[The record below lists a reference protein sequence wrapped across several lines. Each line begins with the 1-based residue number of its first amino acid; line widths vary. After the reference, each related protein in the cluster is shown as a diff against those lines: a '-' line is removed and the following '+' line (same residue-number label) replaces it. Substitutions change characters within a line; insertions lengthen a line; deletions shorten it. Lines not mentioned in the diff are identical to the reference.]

1 MFTFFNV
8 ATRNFKVACGVPFV
22 ILGDS
27 AAPEVGG
34 FAFVKCVA
42 LGKCVTCFPC
52 FSLLLCK
59 QGAHSDDK
67 E

>member
-22 ILGDS
+22 IWGNS

-42 LGKCVTCFPC
+42 LGK
-52 FSLLLCK
+52 
-59 QGAHSDDK
+59 
-67 E
+67 